1 MSKLRRP
8 NSTPTAIPATVLILA
23 AFLVSGC
30 SRGAIPRR
38 NSVRVGMSFDEVFL
52 LYEDIDP
59 LDADTS
65 KYLPQSKPVSS
76 RQEQDCISET
86 YRFYLRDRAEP
97 ATHLLTFKSCKL
109 SEDAR
114 QVIRDRAYRKVANLA
129 KRRSVDP
136 DDISRVLSLIEAS
149 VPEYSRFELIA
160 IEPEQ

>member
-1 MSKLRRP
+1 MSKPRRT
-8 NSTPTAIPATVLILA
+8 NSTPAAIPAIVLILT
-23 AFLVSGC
+23 AFLVTGC
-30 SRGAIPRR
+30 GRGAIPHR

-59 LDADTS
+59 LGADTS
-65 KYLPQSKPVSS
+65 RYLPQSKPVSS
-76 RQEQDCISET
+76 RQEQDCIAET

-97 ATHLLTFKSCKL
+97 AAHLLTFKSCKL

-114 QVIRDRAYRKVANLA
+114 RVIRDRAYRKVANLA

-136 DDISRVLSLIEAS
+136 EDISRVLSLIEAS
-149 VPEYSRFELIA
+149 IPEYSRFELIA